1 MRPGVRPVLLLDLA
15 AAGAAVAA
23 VVLAAGLPLAARG
36 ALTPRALAL
45 VVVAGACA
53 GVALGA
59 ALLFR
64 AVARPVDRLLEAA
77 ERLGAGAHAE
87 ALPLLAPTGEP
98 AASAGRGVAGAAVAF
113 ERLAGAL
120 VEERL
125 RLAEKVAE
133 LERANGALV
142 DARESLVRAE
152 RLATAGQLASGIA
165 HEVGNPLGAISG
177 YAELARARLRDGR
190 PAALAQAAEFA
201 ERIAAETARIDRL
214 VRDLLDLARPSAP
227 EVRSVNVRGPLD
239 AALRLAR
246 AQARFRAVDVTE
258 AIPEDL
264 PAVLADEQRLAQV
277 LLNLLLNAGD
287 ATGGAGAVRVSA
299 REDGPAVEL
308 AVEDGGPGFAAADLA
323 HVFEPFFTTKPAGEG
338 TGLGLAICRGIVEAL
353 GGEIRAGNAPGGGA
367 RVVLRLRRA
376 PRDGAAG

>member
-1 MRPGVRPVLLLDLA
+1 VRPGIRPVLLLDLA

-23 VVLAAGLPLAARG
+23 VVLAAGLPLTARG
-36 ALTPRALAL
+36 ALSPGALAL
-45 VVVAGACA
+45 VVLVAAVA

-64 AVARPVDRLLEAA
+64 AVARPVDRILAA
-77 ERLGAGAHAE
+77 ADRLGAGARAD
-87 ALPLLAPTGEP
+87 ALPLLAPLGEP
-98 AASAGRGVAGAAVAF
+98 SELDGRGVAGAAVAF

-125 RLAEKVAE
+125 RLAEKVDE
-133 LERANGALV
+133 LERANAALV
-142 DARESLVRAE
+142 AARESLVRAE

-177 YAELARARLRDGR
+177 YAELARARLRDGG

-201 ERIAAETARIDRL
+201 ERIAGESARIDRI
-214 VRDLLDLARPSAP
+214 VRDLLDLARPSP
-227 EVRSVNVRGPLD
+227 PDVRPVQVRGPLD

-246 AQARFRAVDVTE
+246 AQPRFRAVEVTE
-258 AIPEDL
+258 DVPADL
-264 PAVLADEQRLAQV
+264 PPVLADEQRLAQV

-287 ATGGAGAVRVSA
+287 ALAAAGAVRVSA
-299 REDGPAVEL
+299 RVAGAAVEL
-308 AVEDGGPGFAAADLA
+308 AVEDDGPGFAAADLPRI
-323 HVFEPFFTTKPAGEG
+323 FEPFFTTKPAGQG

-353 GGEIRAGNAPGGGA
+353 GGGIRADNAPGGGA
-367 RVVLRLRRA
+367 RVVLRLRSAERA
-376 PRDGAAG
+376 SD